1 MTIKDSGTR
10 KQYQSGMIRDADNK
24 TEYTR
29 LLDGPMLKRW
39 AEHLT
44 KGAVKYPDLENGRA
58 NWTLANSE
66 EELRR
71 FNQSAFRHFLSWIQ
85 GEVDEDHAAGIV
97 FNVNGAEYVRQRL
110 SEQLDAELDKQS
122 DEELYRELPEDTN
135 EGHYYY
141 GH

>member
-1 MTIKDSGTR
+1 MDIKDSGTR
-10 KQYQSGMIRDADNK
+10 KQYESGMVRDADNK
-24 TEYTR
+24 TEYDR

-44 KGAVKYPDLENGRA
+44 KGAVKYPDLENGRS

-66 EELRR
+66 VELRR
-71 FNQSAFRHFLSWIQ
+71 FKQSAFRHFLSWIQ
-85 GEVDEDHAAGIV
+85 GEVDEDHAAGIM

-122 DEELYRELPEDTN
+122 DEELYRELTEDTN